1 MNHILRKYRHEFF
14 PPKSSIVKIENFKFD
29 HDLNKYLKTIRRYRK
44 VPHRGWSIKFL
55 HRSRDDRSRARIV
68 VGECFKWPWGLA
80 AQARVSSQVLLI
92 ISRELCTHRR
102 CLLHRTRVY
111 VEARGDERK
120 RKCIYQPRWGW
131 IGGTWLHRN
140 IEFHGAVSRCIAD
153 QRNRSL
159 RPLPSSSTSS
169 TSIKCVVYIAHSC
182 VFQRIGCDAQVPPS
196 FSLSWQTR

>member
-120 RKCIYQPRWGW
+120 RKCIYQPRWGSVALDCTE
-131 IGGTWLHRN
+131 ISNSTERFLDASPIKETG
-140 IEFHGAVSRCIAD
+140 VCD
-153 QRNRSL
+153 PC
-159 RPLPSSSTSS
+159 PLPP
-169 TSIKCVVYIAHSC
+169 
-182 VFQRIGCDAQVPPS
+182 RPPP
-196 FSLSWQTR
+196 R